1 MAAGKRADARTARA
15 LELEHFEATLV
26 PKDER
31 TASHDFRRR
40 NGEGYR
46 K

>member
-1 MAAGKRADARTARA
+1 MNVAKRADALTARA

-31 TASHDFRRR
+31 IASHDFRRR

-46 K
+46 E